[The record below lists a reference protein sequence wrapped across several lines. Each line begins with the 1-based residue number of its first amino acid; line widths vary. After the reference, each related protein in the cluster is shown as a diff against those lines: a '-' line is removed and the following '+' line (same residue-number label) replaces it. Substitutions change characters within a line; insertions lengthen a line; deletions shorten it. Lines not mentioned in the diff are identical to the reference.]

1 MPHFLFQ
8 SNDGNVYFICCNY
21 VDVRIKLFTFLTFFY
36 LSNTSLVFPFKT
48 TWTRR
53 FRVVST
59 GTHVVCLYESSVLCN
74 YYFTSL
80 SVSWATCHVHLR
92 YVLVTFLSSFVKK
105 KFLWLIY
112 FRFSPGI
119 KLEALIFKTSR
130 LKTTIS
136 SGFTSS
142 YI

>member
-53 FRVVST
+53 FCVVST

-92 YVLVTFLSSFVKK
+92 YVFVTFLSSFVKK
-105 KFLWLIY
+105 KISLTSIFS
-112 FRFSPGI
+112 FSPWNQTGG
-119 KLEALIFKTSR
+119 LDFQN
-130 LKTTIS
+130 
-136 SGFTSS
+136 F
-142 YI
+142 